1 MSAFTLSKAWNHCC
15 TMPLVVLAVLTP
27 AAAVGGLATLLYA
40 AFRRS

>member
-1 MSAFTLSKAWNHCC
+1 MS
-15 TMPLVVLAVLTP
+15 LVVLAVLTP